1 MGREILDEA
10 YRHFALEGRNYEYG
24 RGDMS
29 LKNGSPNHRSDSS
42 RTEQDL
48 DHDGYYGVDCSSLV
62 WRGMKNAGYD
72 VGNEPFATSKLYDS
86 GKFTGYAKQHFDIVP
101 AEDARKTPGSLQPGD
116 LLMFD
121 SKHGRHV
128 AIFKSYDDKGNIEFY
143 GSQVSTGPALSKAM
157 GPIDSKLGYW
167 NEGDFKIVGAMRPK
181 PEFQVHQPLHGHDKV
196 VIPEAPNG
204 PMVKRHHPVGHTA
217 AAPGHTAAPH
227 QPAATAAKP
236 AHADPAEH
244 KHAQENYLHKGAR
257 GGDVMSLQQ
266 ELARLGYPTREAPL
280 QPDGKF
286 GGLTDD
292 ALRKFQREH
301 KLEPDGVAGPKTMD
315 AVRHQLEQGK
325 HAAHAPDQAK
335 APMRLDNPAHP
346 ENGLYKQA
354 LDAVHRL
361 DATHQREPN
370 HQSGQLAGS
379 LAVRARE
386 EGLQRIDHAVL
397 SDDARHTY
405 AVQGDLNS
413 PFKRVAEVNTAQA
426 VNTPLEKSTTAL
438 EQAAS
443 TQTQNSQQQKQQ
455 QPAPAHTGPSVSH

>member
-10 YRHFALEGRNYEYG
+10 YRHFAQEGRKYEYG

-29 LKNGSPNHRSDSS
+29 LKNGSPNHRSDPS

-48 DHDGYYGVDCSSLV
+48 DKDGYYGVDCSSLV

-72 VGNEPFATSKLYDS
+72 VGNEPFATSKLYD
-86 GKFTGYAKQHFDIVP
+86 GGFTGYAKQHFDIVP

-128 AIFKSYDDKGNIEFY
+128 AIFKGYDDKGNIEFY

-157 GPIDSKLGYW
+157 GPTDTKEGYW
-167 NEGDFKIVGAMRPK
+167 NGGDFKIVGAMRPK
-181 PEFQVHQPLHGHDKV
+181 PEFQVHQPLHGHEKV
-196 VIPEAPNG
+196 NIPEAPNG
-204 PMVKRHHPVGHTA
+204 PMVTRHHPAGHH
-217 AAPGHTAAPH
+217 APTPPSHGAAPH
-227 QPAATAAKP
+227 PPATPAAP
-236 AHADPAEH
+236 AHQPPAHPAEH

-266 ELARLGYPTREAPL
+266 ELTRLGYPVH
-280 QPDGKF
+280 PDGKF
-286 GGLTDD
+286 GGLTDE
-292 ALRKFQREH
+292 ALRKFQHDH
-301 KLEPDGVAGPKTMD
+301 KLEPDGIAGPRTMD
-315 AVRHQLEQGK
+315 AVRHQLEQQKQHGQE
-325 HAAHAPDQAK
+325 PK

-346 ENGLYKQA
+346 ENALYKQA

-361 DATHQREPN
+361 DAAHQREPN

-379 LAVRARE
+379 LAARARE

-397 SDDARHTY
+397 SDDAKHTY

-413 PFKRVAEVNTAQA
+413 PFKRVAGVDTAQA

-438 EQAAS
+438 EHAAS
-443 TQTQNSQQQKQQ
+443 TQTQNAQHQQQKQQ
-455 QPAPAHTGPSVSH
+455 QAPAQAGPSVSH

>member
-10 YRHFALEGRNYEYG
+10 YRHFKLEGRNYEYG

-29 LKNGSPNHRSDSS
+29 LGNHSPNHRSDSS

-62 WRGMKNAGYD
+62 WRGLKNAGYD
-72 VGNEPFATSKLYDS
+72 VGNEPFATSKLYD
-86 GKFTGYAKQHFDIVP
+86 GGFTGYAKQHFDIVP

-128 AIFKSYDDKGNIEFY
+128 AIFKGYDDKGNIEFY
-143 GSQVSTGPALSKAM
+143 GSQVSSGPALTKAM
-157 GPIDSKLGYW
+157 APTDTKLGYW
-167 NEGDFKIVGAMRPK
+167 NDGDFKIVGAMRPK
-181 PEFQVHQPLHGHDKV
+181 PEFQVHEPLHGHAKV
-196 VIPEAPNG
+196 DIPDAPNG
-204 PMVKRHHPVGHTA
+204 PMVTRKHPIGHA
-217 AAPGHTAAPH
+217 AEAPH
-227 QPAATAAKP
+227 HATAP
-236 AHADPAEH
+236 RQPEHQADHQHERQH
-244 KHAQENYLHKGAR
+244 ERENHLHRGAR

-266 ELARLGYPTREAPL
+266 ELAKLGYPSREAPL
-280 QPDGKF
+280 HADGKF
-286 GGLTDD
+286 GAQTDD

-301 KLEPDGVAGPKTMD
+301 HLEPDGVAGPKTMD
-315 AVRHQLEQGK
+315 AVRQQLDQHK
-325 HAAHAPDQAK
+325 HAAQT
-335 APMRLDNPAHP
+335 PMRLDNPAHP

-361 DATHQREPN
+361 DAAHQREPN

-379 LAVRARE
+379 LAARARE

-397 SDDARHTY
+397 SDDAKRTY

-413 PFKRVAEVNTAQA
+413 PFKRTAEVDTAQA
-426 VNTPLEKSTTAL
+426 VNTPLEKSTATL
-438 EQAAS
+438 EQAAAA
-443 TQTQNSQQQKQQ
+443 QTQNQQQKQQ
-455 QPAPAHTGPSVSH
+455 QPAPVQTGPSVSV